1 MKDYKE
7 VAERV
12 FQRSEEILAENRRKK
27 RARIKAGSL
36 ASCCCLAVL
45 LGFTAWQSGVLPR
58 ESLASAN
65 QFAQDGRDHSGESDV
80 VLDNGNSN
88 LDGDPGG
95 YSAGPGE
102 VSGGSDEVS
111 EQDLESMYGFMLRP
125 DSDVGIEMP
134 EVTKMIS
141 SYGDSDT
148 ETSCEIPEN
157 GAVELSASLRGA
169 IEEYGDSVQY
179 RVFVELFRD
188 GQALEMNRS
197 LMEKETDRLAALG
210 YRAAGEIYYDHGT
223 ITDCY
228 FTLHATMEQVNCFA
242 ASEEYGYML
251 SLYNERVPSAHPDGE
266 EMVF

>member
-27 RARIKAGSL
+27 RARIRVGSL
-36 ASCCCLAVL
+36 ACCLAVL
-45 LGFTAWQSGVLPR
+45 LGFAVWQRGVLPR
-58 ESLASAN
+58 ENLASAD

-80 VLDNGNSN
+80 VLDNGNSD

-102 VSGGSDEVS
+102 ASVGSDKIS
-111 EQDLESMYGFMLRP
+111 EQDLESMSGFMLLP
-125 DSDVGIEMP
+125 DSDVGVEMP
-134 EVTKMIS
+134 EVTRMIS
-141 SYGDSDT
+141 SYGDGDP
-148 ETSCEIPEN
+148 EANWAVPEN
-157 GAVELSASLRGA
+157 GTVELSSALRGA

-179 RVFVELFRD
+179 RVFVELFCD
-188 GQALEMNRS
+188 GQALEMDRP

-210 YRAAGEIYYDHGT
+210 YRVAVEVYYDQGT
-223 ITDCY
+223 ITDHY

-242 ASEEYGYML
+242 ASAEYGYRL
-251 SLYNERVPSAHPDGE
+251 SLYHERVPSAHPDGE
-266 EMVF
+266 ETVF